1 MAGIRFSIALAM
13 KDDAKHK
20 S

>member
-1 MAGIRFSIALAM
+1 MAGIRFSLALAM